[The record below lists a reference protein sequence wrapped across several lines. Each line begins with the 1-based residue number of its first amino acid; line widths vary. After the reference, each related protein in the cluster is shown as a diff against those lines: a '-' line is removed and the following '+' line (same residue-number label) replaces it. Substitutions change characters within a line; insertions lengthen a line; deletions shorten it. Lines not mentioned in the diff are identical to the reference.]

1 MPAIRD
7 WTYVYNTSNSTS
19 IQAPLPWVESGDLL
33 LALVSADTGSQTWS
47 SSGWTQLFTF
57 TSGNNIAVLW
67 KIAGASETNPTF
79 AYNVSETANCH
90 LLSIRDV
97 NTTTPFNG
105 TGGDG
110 TGYNYVAATNTRAT
124 MPTLTTTVNNS
135 LIIYVNTTGG
145 IVVPTILE
153 GPVTYEDGADGSA
166 HSQGFSWGFK
176 RTAGSV
182 GGDVFHQ
189 KTGAASAGITLTLGI
204 SPPASGATYIPTY
217 CVSDASTYV
226 DPVNG
231 TTSYNTN
238 NSFSSVGLQLFGN
251 TINSAI
257 HQNGSVT
264 GAVDV
269 GINAYHSM
277 GQLTGTSVS
286 GRWTGSALV
295 LAEANRPTITGKNII
310 AHARPSSPRTLQNTD
325 AISRPNVNGVAMGI
339 TSNVAQV
346 TLNTN
351 SSAIVNVTGVTS
363 GTLRVGQVLNG
374 GGGGFG
380 TLSGQRIISFG
391 TGTGGTG
398 TYTLSANTTGSAIGI
413 TVNALAS
420 RVWHVHG
427 ANTPWNSSTHVPLVI
442 NTLNT
447 AGNISAR
454 DTIGNTASAIG
465 FFCSGFALSPVWQ
478 FGSIWVLD
486 TTVVAGGDSSHPL
499 DARGIFKVCGQ
510 GKERLSV
517 MQQGSSQTLIL
528 QPIQLGNG
536 GTDPI
541 YLNLDGS
548 TIEFPRQY
556 SVQTEQVFY
565 CSSDNIAGITYYAGA
580 GDTVIHTN
588 AVVSSGSK
596 FFWGFHPS
604 SANSAV
610 ASYTFSGLLVNGAGN
625 VTLKSDIQL
634 HDMSFNAC
642 GNITSVSNTMSSI
655 QFKAASETNGFAYSI
670 TGSTQAAIQA
680 ELDKL
685 SNINFENNISSRGA
699 LRIVY
704 TGVETTVTLSH
715 PSMSFS
721 NNTKDIWWQAPAGTA
736 LIWENGTDSNAST
749 STAFPD
755 SNTITIK
762 NIREFTI
769 TNIISGSKIRLYA
782 QSDLNTVLA
791 GVDSISGSSTGVN
804 NLTIATDAEDAARYT
819 ATYKYAY
826 TTNTAIY
833 VVVIANG
840 YEALRPS
847 FILTNISSSLKIA
860 QILDR
865 QYANS

>member
-7 WTYVYNTSNSTS
+7 WTYVYNTTNSTS

-47 SSGWTQLFTF
+47 SSGWTQLFSHTN
-57 TSGNNIAVLW
+57 GNNIAVLW

-90 LLSIRDV
+90 LLSIRDI
-97 NTTTPFNG
+97 NPTTPFNG
-105 TGGDG
+105 TGGIG
-110 TGYNYVAATNTRAT
+110 TGYNYVAATTTRAA

-153 GPVTYEDGADGSA
+153 GPVTYEDGADGAA

-189 KTGAASAGITLTLGI
+189 KTGTASAGITLTLAV

-217 CVSDASTYV
+217 CVSDTSTYV
-226 DPVNG
+226 DPLNG
-231 TTSYNTN
+231 TTVYNTN
-238 NSFSSVGLQLFGN
+238 SAYSGNSLTLFGS
-251 TINSAI
+251 TINNATN
-257 HQNGSVT
+257 QNGSVT
-264 GAVDV
+264 SAVDV
-269 GINAYHSM
+269 GINAYHSL
-277 GQLTGTSVS
+277 GQLTGSATSNV
-286 GRWTGSALV
+286 WVGSSLL
-295 LAEANRPTITGKNII
+295 LASANRPTITGKNII
-310 AHARPSSPRTLQNTD
+310 AHARPQTPRTLQNTD
-325 AISRPNVNGVAMGI
+325 AISRPFVKGVAMGI
-339 TSNVAQV
+339 VSNVAQV
-346 TLNTN
+346 TLTTNTT
-351 SSAIVNVTGVTS
+351 AIINVTSVTS
-363 GTLRVGQVLNG
+363 GTLAVGQVLNG
-374 GGGGFG
+374 GTG
-380 TLSGQRIISFG
+380 LIAGQRITAFG

-398 TYTLSANTTGSAIGI
+398 TYTLSAAATSSQTGI

-427 ANTPWNSSTHVPLVI
+427 ANTPWNTSTHLPIVV

-447 AGNISAR
+447 AGNINAR
-454 DTIGNTASAIG
+454 GTIGSTASAIG
-465 FFCSGFALSPVWQ
+465 FFCSGFAVAPVWQ

-486 TTVVAGGDSSHPL
+486 TTVVAGGNSANPL

-517 MQQGSSQTLIL
+517 MQQGSGQTLIM

-536 GTDPI
+536 GTDPM

-556 SVQTEQVFY
+556 SVQQEQVFY
-565 CSSDNIAGITYYAGA
+565 CSSDNVAGITYYAGA
-580 GDTVIHTN
+580 GDTVNHTN

-610 ASYTFSGLLVNGAGN
+610 ASYSFTGLLVNGAGN
-625 VTLKSDIQL
+625 VTLKSDIQV
-634 HDMSFNAC
+634 HDMTFNAC

-670 TGSTQAAIQA
+670 TGSTQTAIQA

-685 SNINFENNISSRGA
+685 SNINFENNTSSRGA

-704 TGVETTVTLSH
+704 TGVETTVTLYH
-715 PSMSFS
+715 PTMTFS
-721 NNTKDIWWQAPAGTA
+721 NNTKDIWWQAPVGTA
-736 LIWENGTDSNAST
+736 LIWENGTDSNATT
-749 STAFPD
+749 STAFPN
-755 SNTITIK
+755 SNTVTIK

-769 TNIISGSKIRLYA
+769 TNIIGCSKIRLYA

-804 NLTIATDAEDAARYT
+804 NLTIATDAEDATRYT
-819 ATYKYAY
+819 ATYEYTY

-847 FILTNISSSLKIA
+847 FLLTNTSSSLKIA
-860 QILDR
+860 QIVDR
-865 QYANS
+865 QYVNS

>member
-7 WTYVYNTSNSTS
+7 WTYVYNTSTASTS

-57 TSGNNIAVLW
+57 TSGNNMAVLW
-67 KIAGASETNPTF
+67 KIAGASETSPTF
-79 AYNVSETANCH
+79 AYNVAETANCH

-97 NTTTPFNG
+97 NTATPFNG
-105 TGGDG
+105 TGGIG

-153 GPVTYEDGADGSA
+153 GPVTYEDGADGAA

-182 GGDVFHQ
+182 GGDVLHQ
-189 KTGAASAGITLTLGI
+189 KTGVASAGITLTLGI

-238 NSFSSVGLQLFGN
+238 SGYSATGLQLFGN
-251 TINSAI
+251 IINNATHI
-257 HQNGSVT
+257 NGTVGSSS
-264 GAVDV
+264 DV

-277 GQLTGTSVS
+277 GALSGSSTS
-286 GRWTGSALV
+286 GRWTGSALR
-295 LAEANRPTITGKNII
+295 LAEANRPTVTGKNII
-310 AHARPSSPRTLQNTD
+310 AHARPSSPRTVQNTD
-325 AISRPNVNGVAMGI
+325 AISRPNVKGVAMGI
-339 TSNVAQV
+339 VSNVAQV
-346 TLNTN
+346 TLTTN
-351 SSAIVNVTGVTS
+351 SSAIINVTGVTS
-363 GTLRVGQVLNG
+363 GTLAIDQVLNG
-374 GGGGFG
+374 GTG
-380 TLSGQRIISFG
+380 LVAGQRITAFG
-391 TGTGGTG
+391 SGTGGTG
-398 TYTLSANTTGSAIGI
+398 TYFLSANATTSQTGI

-427 ANTPWNSSTHVPLVI
+427 ANTPWNNSTHVPIVI

-454 DTIGNTASAIG
+454 GTIGSTASAIG
-465 FFCSGFALSPVWQ
+465 FFCSGWSVAPVWQ

-486 TTVVAGGDSSHPL
+486 TTVVSGGNSTHPL

-517 MQQGSSQTLIL
+517 MQQGSGQTLIL

-536 GTDPI
+536 GTDPM

-556 SVQTEQVFY
+556 SVQQEQVFY
-565 CSSDNIAGITYYAGA
+565 CSADNIAGITYYAGV

-625 VTLKSDIQL
+625 VTLKSDIEI
-634 HDMSFNAC
+634 HDAAFNAC

-655 QFKAASETNGFAYSI
+655 QFKTAAEPNGFAYSI

-685 SNINFENNISSRGA
+685 SEINFENNTSSRGA

-721 NNTKDIWWQAPAGTA
+721 GNTKDLWWQAPAGTA
-736 LIWENGTDSNAST
+736 LIWENGADSNAST

-804 NLTIATDAEDAARYT
+804 NLTIATDTEDATRYT

-826 TTNTAIY
+826 TTDTAIY
-833 VVVIANG
+833 VVVISNG
-840 YEALRPS
+840 YQALRPS